1 MMDRLASAHIRSVP
15 GAVHSVESVEESPH
29 YRPLYRQCYD
39 ALVRQIAEGAWRPGE
54 ALPSEQA
61 LAARLGVSQGTVRK
75 ALDALTAEKLIER
88 RQGKGTY
95 VAEHTQERAM
105 FRFFRLTRPDGT
117 RATPETAEQTESVR
131 RRPAKAVEVRKLNLE
146 AGAQVVEIVRV
157 RNVDGAPAVL
167 ERIVLPVALFPDID
181 RRLPLPNALYA
192 LYQREYGQNIVAAEE
207 ELHADVAR
215 KEDAKRLGV
224 APGAPLLHIER
235 VGVSVDGTRVEWRT
249 SRCDTRRLVY
259 AVTLS

>member
-1 MMDRLASAHIRSVP
+1 MASTP
-15 GAVHSVESVEESPH
+15 VEESPH
-29 YRPLYRQCYD
+29 YRPLYRQVYD
-39 ALVRQIAEGAWRPGE
+39 SLVRQIAEGAWRPGE

-75 ALDALTAEKLIER
+75 ALDTLAVEKLIER

-95 VAEHTQERAM
+95 VAEHTAERSL
-105 FRFFRLTRPDGT
+105 FRFFKLTLPDGT
-117 RATPETAEQTESVR
+117 RATPTTEEGETVR
-131 RRPAKAVEVRKLNLE
+131 RRAARAPELKRLGLAP
-146 AGAQVVEIVRV
+146 GASVVEINRV
-157 RNVDGAPAVL
+157 RSIDGSPAIL
-167 ERIVLPVALFPDID
+167 ERILLPVALFPDID
-181 RRLPLPNALYA
+181 KRIPLPNALYA

-215 KEDAKRLGV
+215 REDAKRLGV
-224 APGAPLLHIER
+224 VVGTPLLHIER
-235 VGVSVDGTRVEWRT
+235 VGIGVDGTRVEWRT